1 MMQDPHP
8 SKDILGSLSRR
19 LMGKKIVLG
28 ITGSVAAVRS
38 SEIARLLMRYG
49 IEVHSVMSD
58 EACRIIHPNLMEW
71 STGNPVVTSLTGGIE
86 HVALAGNVASRV
98 DAVLIAPATANTT
111 GKIANGIDDTPVT
124 TLCTTAIGQGIPM
137 IVVPAMHQP
146 MYDHPAV
153 TRNIERLREMN
164 IDVLMPIFSE
174 GKAKLPEV
182 EEIVFRTIS
191 HLRSDAPLRGRR
203 CIVTAG
209 RTVEYIDPVR
219 VITNNSSGKMG
230 MAVARALYLAGADV
244 DVLYGKGTAS
254 PVPEVNIHDT
264 ETADLMMEKMNE
276 LLGSGQV
283 DCVIAAAAVGD
294 WKSADSA
301 ADKISTHGTDEL
313 ALKLIPTPK
322 IIDQVK
328 KLSPDTFLVAFR
340 ALFRKTVEELRND
353 GVRRMQTAAADMIAV
368 NDIGKAGSGFEVET
382 NEMHLFDK
390 QGNHIHIPLTD
401 KFTAA
406 ERIVDS
412 IITHLESV

>member
-1 MMQDPHP
+1 MMHDSHP
-8 SKDILGSLSRR
+8 SRDILGSLSRR
-19 LMGKKIVLG
+19 LLGKKVVLG
-28 ITGSVAAVRS
+28 ITGSVAAVKS

-49 IEVHSVMSD
+49 VDVHTVMSD
-58 EACRIIHPNLMEW
+58 EAVRIIHPNLMEW

-86 HVALAGNVASRV
+86 HVALAGNVPTRV
-98 DAVLIAPATANTT
+98 DAVLIAPSTANTI

-153 TRNIERLREMN
+153 ARNIDRLREMG
-164 IDVLMPIFSE
+164 IDVLMPNLSE

-182 EEIVFRTIS
+182 EEIVFRTIRY
-191 HLRSDAPLRGRR
+191 LREDAPLRGRH

-230 MAVARALYLAGADV
+230 MAIARALYLAGAEV
-244 DVLYGKGTAS
+244 DVLYGKGTAA
-254 PVPEVNIHDT
+254 PLPEVNIHDT
-264 ETADLMMEKMNE
+264 ETSDLMMAKMKE
-276 LLGSGQV
+276 LLSAGQV
-283 DCVIAAAAVGD
+283 DCVVAAAAVGD
-294 WKSADSA
+294 WKSAGSA
-301 ADKISTHGTDEL
+301 ADKISTHGAGEL
-313 ALKLIPTPK
+313 DLKLIPTPK

-328 KLSPDTFLVAFR
+328 KLSPETFLVAFR
-340 ALFRKTVEELRND
+340 ALFRKTVEELQQD
-353 GVRRMQTAAADMIAV
+353 GVRRMETAAADMIAV

-382 NEMHLFDK
+382 NELHLFDK
-390 QGNHIHIPLTD
+390 EGDHLHIPLTD

-406 ERIVDS
+406 EQIVDS
-412 IITHLESV
+412 IIMRLKSV

>member
-1 MMQDPHP
+1 MIHDPHP
-8 SKDILGSLSRR
+8 SRDILGSLSRR

-28 ITGSVAAVRS
+28 ITGSVAAVKS

-49 IEVHSVMSD
+49 IDVYTVMSD

-86 HVALAGNVASRV
+86 HVALAGNVSSRV
-98 DAVLIAPATANTT
+98 DAVLIAPSTANTI

-153 TRNIERLREMN
+153 ERNIERLREMD
-164 IDVLMPIFSE
+164 IDVLMPNFSE

-191 HLRSDAPLRGRR
+191 HLRNSAPLSGKH

-230 MAVARALYLAGADV
+230 MAIARALYLAGAEV
-244 DVLYGKGTAS
+244 DVLYGKGTAA
-254 PVPEVNIHDT
+254 PVPEVKIHDT
-264 ETADLMMEKMNE
+264 ETADLMMGKMKE
-276 LLGSGQV
+276 LLESSQI
-283 DCVIAAAAVGD
+283 DCVVAAAAVGD
-294 WKSADSA
+294 WKSAVSA
-301 ADKISTHGTDEL
+301 DDKISTHGASEL
-313 ALKLIPTPK
+313 DLKLIPTPK

-328 KLSPDTFLVAFR
+328 KISPDTFLVAFR
-340 ALFRKTVEELRND
+340 ALFRKTVEELQRD
-353 GVRRMQTAAADMIAV
+353 GVRRMETAAADMIAV
-368 NDIGKAGSGFEVET
+368 NDIGKAGAGFEVET
-382 NEMHLFDK
+382 NELHLFDK
-390 QGNHIHIPLTD
+390 GGEHIHIPLSE
-401 KFTAA
+401 KFAAA

-412 IITHLESV
+412 IITQLESV